1 MEKCF
6 FQHHSHEHIFN
17 ILCINLHLI
26 FLQMNMNLLNFN
38 LGLIHGW
45 VSKKLN
51 KDSKRFF
58 HLIFTNS
65 IYMGENL
72 SEKNE
77 QSNRR

>member
-1 MEKCF
+1 
-6 FQHHSHEHIFN
+6 
-17 ILCINLHLI
+17 
-26 FLQMNMNLLNFN
+26 MNLLNFN